1 MSWIPLLDK
10 QVEQAGGRSTNVST
24 KMQNVRAGC
33 EFSHS
38 SAAVQRNSLSSG
50 FGSTISCVPLLTSL
64 DLFMLSFL
72 ICKMGTIK
80 VPKSQGCAEDEV
92 RQCKQRT

>member
-1 MSWIPLLDK
+1 M
-10 QVEQAGGRSTNVST
+10 ST

-33 EFSHS
+33 GVSTQLS
-38 SAAVQRNSLSSG
+38 SSVKLLSSG

-72 ICKMGTIK
+72 ICKMGTIRY
-80 VPKSQGCAEDEV
+80 PSQGCAEDEV